1 MSEANGPA
9 VLNALGGQPAPE
21 PVVAG
26 WKRFLGM
33 PTRARQE
40 FVELLTRSVVEA
52 DESELV
58 RAVEGFAGESGVAR
72 DDVVGALQACQFLL
86 HRAAAIDLN
95 PERFAEDLQAL
106 SPDSEAGALRLV
118 GTRYGPLKERI
129 REELFLQSLADH
141 GKVLVD
147 LDWRMDSVKASDRA
161 VGLEGPV
168 VFLTLRMRDADG
180 VERTTVQLTPP
191 AIRKLRSFVQRFSD
205 AG

>member
-1 MSEANGPA
+1 MSETGESPA
-9 VLNALGGQPAPE
+9 LNSLQGQPAPGG
-21 PVVAG
+21 VSAG

-33 PTRARQE
+33 PTRAQQE

-52 DESELV
+52 DESEL
-58 RAVEGFAGESGVAR
+58 AQAFEAFAGEHGVSR
-72 DDVVGALQACQFLL
+72 DDVVAALRSCQFLL
-86 HRAAAIDLN
+86 HRAAALDLA
-95 PERFAEDLQAL
+95 PGPFAEDLQAL
-106 SPDSEAGALRLV
+106 SPDSEAGGVRLV

-141 GKVLVD
+141 GNVLVD
-147 LDWRMDSVKASDRA
+147 LDWRMDTVQASDRA

-180 VERTTVQLTPP
+180 TERTSLQLTP
-191 AIRKLRSFVQRFSD
+191 AGIRKLQMFVQRFSD